1 MSVTRL
7 DTVNV
12 TKPCRA
18 CGANVATSHDRIP
31 VCAGCRSRGLAGSDE
46 VRESNKQIADAYGAL
61 SMCDTGSGASVADLI
76 NDLRKMWQQ
85 EAEAARK
92 QIRGKIRK
100 MHTPQAAQEPKPVRE
115 VDRNPDKVART
126 TIAGL
131 PALSEDKDGPR
142 RRHAV
147 KHARGYVL
155 YDEDDRI
162 VACEATDDVALG
174 WCQFGWPYGAAW
186 VLDGVLPER

>member
-1 MSVTRL
+1 MPAQVVISGLHRLWCPLHAQLDVAAPLRVVHTGKAEHL
-7 DTVNV
+7 DTRVV
-12 TKPCRA
+12 MFDALRA
-18 CGANVATSHDRIP
+18 
-31 VCAGCRSRGLAGSDE
+31 E
-46 VRESNKQIADAYGAL
+46 VESLRTQNAHLRAL
-61 SMCDTGSGASVADLI
+61 
-76 NDLRKMWQQ
+76 
-85 EAEAARK
+85 
-92 QIRGKIRK
+92 
-100 MHTPQAAQEPKPVRE
+100 QAAQEPKPVRE

-131 PALSEDKDGPR
+131 PALSEDKDGR

-186 VLDGVLPER
+186 VLDGVLPTR